1 MLNITDMRV
10 ENKIPP
16 ILRLGFRPFFLA
28 GPIYAIIAIIVWVYA
43 FQSGQPSYLNVPAL
57 WWHVHEMFFGFA
69 MAIVAGFV
77 LTAVQN
83 WTGVNGTKG
92 YRLAAIFLLW

>member
-28 GPIYAIIAIIVWVYA
+28 AIYAIIAIVVWVFA
-43 FQSGQPSYLNVPAL
+43 FQNGQPSDLNVPAL
-57 WWHVHEMFFGFA
+57 WWHVHEMFLVSLWRLWLALFSPRYK
-69 MAIVAGFV
+69 
-77 LTAVQN
+77 
-83 WTGVNGTKG
+83 TGLVSMERRGIG
-92 YRLAAIFLLW
+92 